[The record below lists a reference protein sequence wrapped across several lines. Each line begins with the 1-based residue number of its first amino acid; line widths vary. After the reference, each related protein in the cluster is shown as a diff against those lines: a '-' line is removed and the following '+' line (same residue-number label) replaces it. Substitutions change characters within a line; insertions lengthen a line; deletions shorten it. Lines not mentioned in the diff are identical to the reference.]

1 MGLDLISAIQN
12 RRARK
17 SNEKMNQATN
27 EANILMNRET
37 NAANQE
43 INQANIDYSRE
54 AWRNEVAYNWEMWN
68 AQNEY
73 NSASAQR
80 QRLEDA
86 GLNPYMMMDGGS
98 AGTASSSSAPSHNQP
113 QQIPMQAGH
122 VDPYYRPVSDTASMQ
137 NAFATL
143 LDKSSDIALKREQQI
158 GMGID
163 NQYREQLAKA
173 EIAKLL
179 ADSHNTE
186 LRSIGQNIANTIA
199 ANTQDATI
207 ALANKQPG
215 LLDAQIR
222 KLDSDIAFNDAN
234 KELASMRAK
243 LMPYDSWVKAM
254 DVMSQVDLRDK
265 QGRLVSAQE
274 AESRARTALHK
285 LEAEQR
291 IRFTPDQL
299 NMLSRYYMAN
309 AHNRYVEQYHTSKGL
324 RLGTSAVEDVPE
336 WLRKGGRAERWSE
349 LGGDFINTL
358 GAGIIGF
365 GAGRGVFKSLKKRP
379 PVGFR

>member
-1 MGLDLISAIQN
+1 MGLDLIGSIQN

-37 NAANQE
+37 NAANQA

-86 GLNPYMMMDGGS
+86 GLNPYMMMDGGN
-98 AGTASSSSAPSHNQP
+98 AGTASSSSAPSHSQP

-186 LRSIGQNIANTIA
+186 LRSVGQNIANTIA

-243 LMPYDSWVKAM
+243 LMPYETWIKAM

-274 AESRARTALHK
+274 AESRARTALHR

-291 IRFTPDQL
+291 VRFTPDQL

-309 AHNRYVEQYHTSKGL
+309 AHNMYVEQYHTAKGL
-324 RLGTSAVEDVPE
+324 RLGTSAQEAVPE
-336 WLRKGGRAERWSE
+336 WLRKGGVGERASDFAGSVIGN
-349 LGGDFINTL
+349 LGTGL
-358 GAGIIGF
+358 LGF
-365 GAGRGVFKSLKKRP
+365 GVGKGVFNMFKKRP
-379 PVGFR
+379 KIGFR

>member
-1 MGLDLISAIQN
+1 MSLGLIGAIQN

-17 SNEKMNQATN
+17 SNEKINQATN

-37 NAANQE
+37 NAANQA

-86 GLNPYMMMDGGS
+86 GLNPYMMMDGGN
-98 AGTASSSSAPSHNQP
+98 AGTASSSSAPSHSQP

-186 LRSIGQNIANTIA
+186 LRSVGQNIANTIA

-207 ALANKQPG
+207 ALANRQPA

-274 AESRARTALHK
+274 AESRARTALHR

-309 AHNRYVEQYHTSKGL
+309 AHNMYVEQYHTAKGL
-324 RLGTSAVEDVPE
+324 RLGTSAQEAVPE
-336 WLRKGGRAERWSE
+336 WLRKGGSGEAWS
-349 LGGDFINTL
+349 DFIGGLINNVGMGL
-358 GAGIIGF
+358 IGVGMF
-365 GAGRGVFKSLKKRP
+365 RNVKNMFKKPNPIGYR
-379 PVGFR
+379 

>member
-1 MGLDLISAIQN
+1 MSLIGVIQN
-12 RRARK
+12 RRERK

-37 NAANQE
+37 NAANQM

-68 AQNEY
+68 AQNAY
-73 NSASAQR
+73 NDPSAQR

-86 GLNPYMMMDGGS
+86 GLNPYMMMDGGD

-137 NAFATL
+137 GALATL
-143 LDKSSDIALKREQQI
+143 MDKGSDIALKREQQI

-163 NQYREQLAKA
+163 NQYREQRAKA
-173 EIAKLL
+173 EIAKIL

-186 LRSIGQNIANTIA
+186 LRSVGQNIANTIA
-199 ANTQDATI
+199 AGTKDATI

-215 LLDAQIR
+215 FLDAQIR
-222 KLDSDIAFNDAN
+222 KLDSDVAFNDAN
-234 KELASMRAK
+234 KELALMRAK
-243 LMPYDSWVKAM
+243 QMPYELWLKAQ
-254 DVMSQVDLRDK
+254 DVLSQVDLRDK
-265 QGRLVSAQE
+265 QGKLMSAE
-274 AESRARTALHK
+274 AYESSLRSALYEIEKDNKVHFTP
-285 LEAEQR
+285 EQR
-291 IRFTPDQL
+291 ELLT
-299 NMLSRYYMAN
+299 RYEMAN

-324 RLGTSAVEDVPE
+324 RLGTGAQEAVPE
-336 WLRKGGRAERWSE
+336 WLRKGGVGERASDFAGSVIGN
-349 LGGDFINTL
+349 LGTGL
-358 GAGIIGF
+358 LGF
-365 GAGRGVFKSLKKRP
+365 GVGKGVFNMFKKRP
-379 PVGFR
+379 KIGFRQ

>member
-1 MGLDLISAIQN
+1 MSLIGAIQN

-37 NAANQE
+37 NAANQM

-68 AQNEY
+68 AQNAY
-73 NSASAQR
+73 NDPSAQR

-86 GLNPYMMMDGGS
+86 GLNPYMMMDGGN

-163 NQYREQLAKA
+163 NQYREQRAKA

-199 ANTQDATI
+199 ANTKDATI
-207 ALANKQPG
+207 ALANKQPAF
-215 LLDAQIR
+215 LDAQIR

-243 LMPYDSWVKAM
+243 LMPYETWVKAM

-291 IRFTPDQL
+291 VKFTPEQL
-299 NMLSRYYMAN
+299 DMLARMEWNKAVYDWQN
-309 AHNRYVEQYHTSKGL
+309 AKVERDFNQSFKDKPELWNEAMSYGTDFTTMIGGL
-324 RLGTSAVEDVPE
+324 
-336 WLRKGGRAERWSE
+336 
-349 LGGDFINTL
+349 
-358 GAGIIGF
+358 F
-365 GAGRGVFKSLKKRP
+365 GAGNAGRNLFTKKKA
-379 PVGFR
+379 PVYNKTVNNNVYNRK